1 MAGGQGRST
10 ADHYSRWSSR
20 YDSDCNLTR
29 DLDEAVTRQLLA
41 GRSFDRVIEAGCG
54 TGKNTLHFA
63 AVARAV
69 QALDFS
75 PGMLAVAARRVATPN
90 VTFHQAD
97 LTAAWPCEPASAD
110 LVSFNLVL
118 EHIADVGQPLAH
130 AVRAV
135 RPGGLVLLSE
145 LHPFRQ
151 YQGSQARFS
160 DADGREVKVAAFT
173 HHVSDYLRAA
183 DAHGLRLVQLDEWW
197 HAEDRGAPPRLLTC
211 RFERTR

>member
-1 MAGGQGRST
+1 MPDEQSRST
-10 ADHYSRWSSR
+10 VEDYSRWSPS
-20 YDSDCNLTR
+20 YDSDRNLTR
-29 DLDEAVTRQLLA
+29 DLDRAVTRQVLN
-41 GRSFDRVIEAGCG
+41 GRSFDLVVEAGCG
-54 TGKNTLHFA
+54 TGKNTIHCA

-75 PGMLAVAARRVATPN
+75 PGMLAVAAGRVSAPN
-90 VTFHQAD
+90 VSFHHVD

-118 EHIADVGQPLAH
+118 EHIEDLGQPLSH
-130 AVRAV
+130 AARAV
-135 RPGGLVLLSE
+135 RPAGLVLLSE

-151 YQGSQARFS
+151 YQGSQARCC
-160 DADGREVKVAAFT
+160 DLDGREVKVAAFT

-183 DAHGLRLVQLDEWW
+183 EANGLRLVQLDEWW
-197 HAEDRGAPPRLLTC
+197 HAEDCGAPPRLLTC